1 MPSRNRHDGPAKT
14 PLARDAANLPETVA
28 AGVESDFIVLPNC
41 SQYRA
46 ILEGDNG
53 IVAEGTR
60 CEASERN
67 SPPAPR
73 GFAAWVP
80 VQAPVSGFL
89 DMDATGRAG
98 SKPAL
103 FRFSCP
109 AHDEAPRIPSACS
122 RAGSENRLARALLLS
137 SRKRRYHDGMT
148 LGLTA
153 LRPARTQDADALAA
167 IHEETW
173 RATYRGVIDG
183 VELERMISR
192 RGPKWWRTALSR
204 GVRILVLHV
213 AGVPAG
219 YATFGRS
226 RMRELPFEG
235 EIYELYVRPDHQ
247 GMGFG
252 TELFH
257 AARAALEKSRLS
269 GLALRVL
276 RDNEDA
282 VRFYHH
288 RGGQALMTTRER
300 VAQTALHLTVF
311 GWFPDDPS

>member
-1 MPSRNRHDGPAKT
+1 
-14 PLARDAANLPETVA
+14 
-28 AGVESDFIVLPNC
+28 
-41 SQYRA
+41 
-46 ILEGDNG
+46 
-53 IVAEGTR
+53 
-60 CEASERN
+60 
-67 SPPAPR
+67 
-73 GFAAWVP
+73 
-80 VQAPVSGFL
+80 
-89 DMDATGRAG
+89 
-98 SKPAL
+98 
-103 FRFSCP
+103 
-109 AHDEAPRIPSACS
+109 
-122 RAGSENRLARALLLS
+122 
-137 SRKRRYHDGMT
+137 MT

-288 RGGQALMTTRER
+288 RGGQALMTHPRACGPDR
-300 VAQTALHLTVF
+300 PASHCIRLVPRRPLVKGAPQARMPRLLAFSSH
-311 GWFPDDPS
+311 FPLSASLEP